1 MEFPVKN
8 ERSSRKMASEAHEI
22 THIRDE
28 DVLRTMWHRTE
39 DFGRKK
45 EIRAHM
51 YRLREERLRNL
62 YVADVD
68 GGGGDVNASALLI
81 AAEQQTK
88 VTKQHQ
94 QQHDRHESFAEQV
107 MMVTGKTSALLAPS
121 QENLLADQSYQSFK
135 TKEVRDSESPT
146 R

>member
-1 MEFPVKN
+1 
-8 ERSSRKMASEAHEI
+8 MATEAHEI

-62 YVADVD
+62 YVADMD
-68 GGGGDVNASALLI
+68 GGGGGANVGLI
-81 AAEQQTK
+81 ADEQQTK
-88 VTKQHQ
+88 VTKTATTKQQQQ

-107 MMVTGKTSALLAPS
+107 IMVTGKTSALLAPS

>member
-1 MEFPVKN
+1 
-8 ERSSRKMASEAHEI
+8 MATEAVEI

-28 DVLRTMWHRTE
+28 DVLRNMWHRTE

-62 YVADVD
+62 YVAEMDTTTTSSKGVVGKTVTSSSTTVHDATQLD
-68 GGGGDVNASALLI
+68 GSAGV
-81 AAEQQTK
+81 ER
-88 VTKQHQ
+88 HQ
-94 QQHDRHESFAEQV
+94 
-107 MMVTGKTSALLAPS
+107 VTGKTSALLAPS
-121 QENLLADQSYQSFK
+121 HETLLADQSYQSFK

-146 R
+146 RYEELLILLKNIQTI